1 MSIMRYIL
9 PFETGEHMLHNRVN
23 GRAYYLRDAKI
34 VMNDTVSNQK
44 EIYLPKKMRNSDQNN
59 T

>member
-9 PFETGEHMLHNRVN
+9 PIETGEHMLHNRVN

-44 EIYLPKKMRNSDQNN
+44 RDLLNKEDAKFLLR
-59 T
+59 